1 MNNAKQHFIN
11 CGYGEY
17 FRLNIHQKIN
27 ERQQRN
33 ALNINYLFG
42 TVVRM
47 CSHSRYETTHPQVN
61 NGLYHHIGKTHSK
74 YPKAKGI

>member
-1 MNNAKQHFIN
+1 
-11 CGYGEY
+11 
-17 FRLNIHQKIN
+17 
-27 ERQQRN
+27 
-33 ALNINYLFG
+33 
-42 TVVRM
+42 VRM